1 MAFIKRL
8 GYFLVGLS
16 IGIVFLTFFFK
27 KKSEETGVSF
37 CYLPNCRTL
46 KDIRSKP
53 FVYAPEIQQ
62 MLMGQLLDTVDIKA
76 FLTDG
81 DVDFGASDT
90 KSSPCKTYIVEGY
103 LQERPATMHVRNC
116 REQATLEKLV
126 FTDQP

>member
-1 MAFIKRL
+1 MI
-8 GYFLVGLS
+8 GLS

-46 KDIRSKP
+46 KDIRSKA
-53 FVYAPEIQQ
+53 FVYAPDIQD
-62 MLMGQLLDTVDIKA
+62 MLKEQILDTLAIKL

-90 KSSPCKTYIVEGY
+90 KSAPCKTYLIEGV
-103 LQERPATMHVRNC
+103 LNDKEAIMQVRNC
-116 REQATLEKLV
+116 PDTATLQSIT
-126 FTDQP
+126 FPGQD